1 MSQSV
6 LTPTARPPG
15 GATVAV
21 LVSARPSPGRPGPAP
36 PRSVAGAGCGRP
48 RARGRP
54 PTSPQATSRRQAGSS
69 WAGTGGPVTG
79 GGLMD
84 DTGVLQVRA
93 GVVAGRRRPRLPTPR
108 GHRVVVRLS
117 DEEHADVAVAR
128 RGWACR
134 WGRSC
139 PRRGSRSP
147 GGTGRAWTRKR
158 RPGSPPRL
166 PVACWAGESSGV
178 WGRRVGWAWT
188 GGPGTPWMTW
198 RPSWAGSGTC

>member
-1 MSQSV
+1 
-6 LTPTARPPG
+6 
-15 GATVAV
+15 
-21 LVSARPSPGRPGPAP
+21 
-36 PRSVAGAGCGRP
+36 
-48 RARGRP
+48 
-54 PTSPQATSRRQAGSS
+54 
-69 WAGTGGPVTG
+69 
-79 GGLMD
+79 MD

-117 DEEHADVAVAR
+117 DEEHADVAGGAARLGLSVGAFLSAAGVAVAR
-128 RGWACR
+128 GD
-134 WGRSC
+134 G
-139 PRRGSRSP
+139 P
-147 GGTGRAWTRKR
+147 GVDPEAATGLA
-158 RPGSPPRL
+158 PRL